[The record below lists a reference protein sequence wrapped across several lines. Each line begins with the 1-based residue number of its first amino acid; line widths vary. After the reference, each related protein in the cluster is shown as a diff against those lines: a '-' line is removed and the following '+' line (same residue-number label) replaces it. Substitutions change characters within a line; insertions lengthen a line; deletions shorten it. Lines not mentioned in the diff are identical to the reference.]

1 MKQIKKIIS
10 AVLVSASLVS
20 FAQVTIGVKANMLY
34 QSDKPTWTNIQNGA
48 TTVYNDKGK
57 NNVGYNAGISLKVD
71 TPLGIFIQPELYYT
85 TFSKEIDIAATS
97 TSTATTIKVKNN
109 RADLPVL
116 LGYNVLGKTLGIYA
130 GPVASYNLSTD
141 NQFNDFKENA
151 TKQFTLGYQFG
162 AQVTIS
168 KLVVS
173 ARYEGAF
180 SKDQREFINSN
191 TSSVVDEI
199 RYDSRPSLL
208 MFGLGLNF

>member
-10 AVLVSASLVS
+10 TVLVSASLMS
-20 FAQVTIGVKANMLY
+20 FAQVTFGVKANMLY

-57 NNVGYNAGISLKVD
+57 NSVGYNAGISLKVD

-85 TFSKEIDIAATS
+85 TFSKELTDAATN
-97 TSTATTIKVKNN
+97 TTIKIKNN

-116 LGYNVLGKTLGIYA
+116 VGYNVLGKTLGIYA

-141 NQFNDFKENA
+141 NQYNDFKENA

-162 AQVTIS
+162 AQLTVS

-180 SKDQREFINSN
+180 SKDQREFINTN
-191 TSSVVDEI
+191 ASSVVDEI

-208 MFGLGLNF
+208 LFGLGLNF

>member
-20 FAQVTIGVKANMLY
+20 FSQVTIGVKANMLY

-85 TFSKEIDIAATS
+85 TFSKELTDT
-97 TSTATTIKVKNN
+97 TTNTTITVKNN

-116 LGYNVLGKTLGIYA
+116 VGYNVLGKTLGIYA

>member
-10 AVLVSASLVS
+10 TVLVSASLMS

-48 TTVYNDKGK
+48 TKVYNDKGK
-57 NNVGYNAGISLKVD
+57 NNVGYNAGISVKVD
-71 TPLGIFIQPELYYT
+71 TPFGIFIQPELYYT
-85 TFSKEIDIAATS
+85 TFSKELTDT
-97 TSTATTIKVKNN
+97 TTNTTITVKNN

-116 LGYNVLGKTLGIYA
+116 VGYNVLGKTLGIYA

-208 MFGLGLNF
+208 MFGVGYNF

>member
-10 AVLVSASLVS
+10 TVLVSASLMS
-20 FAQVTIGVKANMLY
+20 FAQVTFGVKANMLY

-57 NNVGYNAGISLKVD
+57 NSVGYNAGISLKVD

-85 TFSKEIDIAATS
+85 TFSKELTDTATN
-97 TSTATTIKVKNN
+97 TTIKIKNN

-116 LGYNVLGKTLGIYA
+116 VGYNVLGKTLGIYA

-141 NQFNDFKENA
+141 NQYNDFKENA

-162 AQVTIS
+162 AQLTVS

-180 SKDQREFINSN
+180 SKDQREFINTN
-191 TSSVVDEI
+191 ASSVVDEI

-208 MFGLGLNF
+208 LFGLGLNF